1 MVNAAPPK
9 PLSDDTDSPSPPSGA
24 HQPDARGV
32 GDIVPVDPWT
42 RASQISVI
50 GLFSIALLWC
60 AQVSGPVLV
69 PVLLAWVVSTILLPI
84 VRWMQDR
91 NVPRGLAAILL
102 TAILVLVLVSM
113 LLLLAT
119 PITYWLGRATELG
132 ALLRE
137 KLQILSGPLA
147 LIEEARRTLSSI
159 GNGEPGALKV
169 ETAPVNVMT
178 TALSVLTPAVG
189 GLVLFVVALP
199 FYLIYQER
207 MRTALVILF
216 RSRTA
221 RLEALRT
228 LKCIDESMTTYFSTY
243 TLVNVCV
250 GLATFALTWLV
261 GLPNPLLWGIL
272 AGVLNYVPYLGP
284 AVVAAT
290 LAMAG
295 LLTFPS
301 LPEAAIAPLVYIA
314 IQLTEGQFLTPY
326 LMGRRLDINP
336 FAVFLSIAFCAWL
349 WGPAGAFLAVPL
361 LLVATVS
368 IEHAFPEAKPDL
380 PG

>member
-1 MVNAAPPK
+1 MVHAAPPK
-9 PLSDDTDSPSPPSGA
+9 PPSDDTNSASQRSGGL
-24 HQPDARGV
+24 QPDFQPSDDV
-32 GDIVPVDPWT
+32 VPTDPWT
-42 RASQISVI
+42 RASQVAVI
-50 GLFSIALLWC
+50 GLFAIALLWC

-91 NVPRGLAAILL
+91 NVPRVLAAILL
-102 TAILVLVLVSM
+102 TAILVLLLVSV

-119 PITYWLGRATELG
+119 PMAYWLSRATELG

-137 KLQILSGPLA
+137 KLQLLSRPLA
-147 LIEEARRTLSSI
+147 LLDEARRTLSTI
-159 GNGEPGALKV
+159 GTGEAGALKV
-169 ETAPVNVMT
+169 ETPANVVT
-178 TALSVLTPAVG
+178 TTLSVAAPAIG
-189 GLVLFVVALP
+189 QMFLFVVALL

-216 RSRTA
+216 HTREA

-228 LKCIDESMTTYFSTY
+228 LKSIDESMTTYFSTY

-250 GLATFALTWLV
+250 GFATFALAWLV

-272 AGVLNYVPYLGP
+272 AGALNYVPYLGP

-290 LAMAG
+290 LAVVG
-295 LLTFPS
+295 LLTFES
-301 LPEAAIAPLVYIA
+301 LAGAALAPLVYIA
-314 IQLTEGQFLTPY
+314 IEIVEGQFLTPY
-326 LMGRRLDINP
+326 LMGRRLEINP
-336 FAVFLSIAFCAWL
+336 FAVFLSIAFCTWL
-349 WGPAGAFLAVPL
+349 WGPVGAFLAVPL
-361 LLVATVS
+361 LMIATVS
-368 IEHAFPEAKPDL
+368 IEHAFGEEKPDL